1 MRSKSARTAFPWGLF
16 LHSACAVAI
25 VICAG
30 ACLAIA
36 RGAELAYGT
45 YAAFLLLAAPAGGGF
60 VALSAMRAQGRTE
73 REAERRRQR
82 AEELEGEIKLL
93 EEAADRREEFIASFA
108 HELKT
113 PLTAI
118 IGYADML
125 RSREMSPKNRF
136 TAAGYIFS
144 EGKRLEALSLK
155 LMEII
160 VSGKQ
165 GIERRRFDAP
175 YFIREVAAVTVP
187 SLAADGMTLDMRWE
201 PGEVEI
207 ESDLFKTL
215 MINLIDNA
223 RKASRKGQTVEL
235 FGKREEGGYAFY
247 VRDHGRGMKKE
258 DLSRITEPFYMIDK
272 SRSRA
277 QNGAGLG
284 LALCQRIAELH
295 GTALEYESEPGQ
307 GTTVRVYLKGGR
319 AGVRKPGPGAA
330 AAILTALVFAVCLAA
345 PALMLRARTAQA
357 EEEPAPT
364 EALSLDERVELYE
377 SYDAGE
383 LARRDLDEA
392 EIDNDTLIA
401 AVRLANALETSLVA
415 DRGAQRSLSSTG
427 TNFYTV
433 SDGEG
438 AIRIMEYYR
447 EWIGDWSNWFW
458 VKLNIDTLEV
468 FYCYYSA
475 ACERNL
481 SDYDS
486 DDYYN
491 VSAMIMDLAGAI
503 GFDGFDY
510 YTRESVT
517 DNMPFE
523 VDITNSVTGESLRY
537 ECRMHTY
544 SDAASL
550 LVDREYTLAG

>member
-1 MRSKSARTAFPWGLF
+1 MSSKSPRPAFPLGLF
-16 LHSACAVAI
+16 FACTCVVAV

-30 ACLAIA
+30 ACIAIG
-36 RGAELAYGT
+36 RGAALSYGA
-45 YAAFLLLAAPAGGGF
+45 YAAFLLTASPAGGGL
-60 VALSAMRAQGRTE
+60 VALFSLRSQTRAARDAAKKQ
-73 REAERRRQR
+73 QR

-207 ESDLFKTL
+207 EPDLFKTL

-235 FGKREEGGYAFY
+235 FCKREEGGYAFY

-295 GTALEYESEPGQ
+295 GTTLEYESEPGQ
-307 GTTVRVYLKGGR
+307 GTTVRVYLKGG
-319 AGVRKPGPGAA
+319 G
-330 AAILTALVFAVCLAA
+330 
-345 PALMLRARTAQA
+345 Q
-357 EEEPAPT
+357 E
-364 EALSLDERVELYE
+364 
-377 SYDAGE
+377 
-383 LARRDLDEA
+383 
-392 EIDNDTLIA
+392 
-401 AVRLANALETSLVA
+401 
-415 DRGAQRSLSSTG
+415 
-427 TNFYTV
+427 
-433 SDGEG
+433 
-438 AIRIMEYYR
+438 
-447 EWIGDWSNWFW
+447 
-458 VKLNIDTLEV
+458 
-468 FYCYYSA
+468 
-475 ACERNL
+475 
-481 SDYDS
+481 
-486 DDYYN
+486 
-491 VSAMIMDLAGAI
+491 
-503 GFDGFDY
+503 
-510 YTRESVT
+510 
-517 DNMPFE
+517 
-523 VDITNSVTGESLRY
+523 
-537 ECRMHTY
+537 
-544 SDAASL
+544 
-550 LVDREYTLAG
+550 

>member
-1 MRSKSARTAFPWGLF
+1 MGAVPALGLRRGDSH
-16 LHSACAVAI
+16 LRRGLPRHS
-25 VICAG
+25 
-30 ACLAIA
+30 
-36 RGAELAYGT
+36 
-45 YAAFLLLAAPAGGGF
+45 AGGGASLRDIRGLPAPRRTGGGRLCR
-60 VALSAMRAQGRTE
+60 ALGHARAGPPE

-207 ESDLFKTL
+207 EPDLFKTL

-295 GTALEYESEPGQ
+295 GTTLEYESEPGQ
-307 GTTVRVYLKGGR
+307 GTTVRVYLKGG
-319 AGVRKPGPGAA
+319 G
-330 AAILTALVFAVCLAA
+330 
-345 PALMLRARTAQA
+345 Q
-357 EEEPAPT
+357 E
-364 EALSLDERVELYE
+364 
-377 SYDAGE
+377 
-383 LARRDLDEA
+383 
-392 EIDNDTLIA
+392 
-401 AVRLANALETSLVA
+401 
-415 DRGAQRSLSSTG
+415 
-427 TNFYTV
+427 
-433 SDGEG
+433 
-438 AIRIMEYYR
+438 
-447 EWIGDWSNWFW
+447 
-458 VKLNIDTLEV
+458 
-468 FYCYYSA
+468 
-475 ACERNL
+475 
-481 SDYDS
+481 
-486 DDYYN
+486 
-491 VSAMIMDLAGAI
+491 
-503 GFDGFDY
+503 
-510 YTRESVT
+510 
-517 DNMPFE
+517 
-523 VDITNSVTGESLRY
+523 
-537 ECRMHTY
+537 
-544 SDAASL
+544 
-550 LVDREYTLAG
+550 

>member
-207 ESDLFKTL
+207 EPDLFKTL

-235 FGKREEGGYAFY
+235 FGKREEGGL
-247 VRDHGRGMKKE
+247 RLLRPRPRPGHEEGG
-258 DLSRITEPFYMIDK
+258 P
-272 SRSRA
+272 
-277 QNGAGLG
+277 
-284 LALCQRIAELH
+284 LAH
-295 GTALEYESEPGQ
+295 
-307 GTTVRVYLKGGR
+307 
-319 AGVRKPGPGAA
+319 
-330 AAILTALVFAVCLAA
+330 
-345 PALMLRARTAQA
+345 
-357 EEEPAPT
+357 
-364 EALSLDERVELYE
+364 
-377 SYDAGE
+377 
-383 LARRDLDEA
+383 
-392 EIDNDTLIA
+392 N
-401 AVRLANALETSLVA
+401 
-415 DRGAQRSLSSTG
+415 
-427 TNFYTV
+427 
-433 SDGEG
+433 
-438 AIRIMEYYR
+438 
-447 EWIGDWSNWFW
+447 
-458 VKLNIDTLEV
+458 
-468 FYCYYSA
+468 
-475 ACERNL
+475 
-481 SDYDS
+481 
-486 DDYYN
+486 
-491 VSAMIMDLAGAI
+491 
-503 GFDGFDY
+503 
-510 YTRESVT
+510 
-517 DNMPFE
+517 
-523 VDITNSVTGESLRY
+523 
-537 ECRMHTY
+537 
-544 SDAASL
+544 
-550 LVDREYTLAG
+550 